1 MNVYFGKMDNDI
13 ECSNFQCKS
22 NGIEYFGGIQTG
34 DYVFIR
40 LKSDGAVVSRLW
52 KLRNIANEGDE
63 TVAYFDDV
71 FSFNSL
77 KTDRFSKLRLFKID
91 TNLVIFTKRQQTG
104 VGFNK
109 LELVNEEEFINVVSS
124 RTSFNDFLDNDN
136 NYRKIVFIR
145 DASEPRSSKDVQII
159 KDNNMYKIHNSD
171 QDFLRGLN
179 DNFNTNRYSE
189 FCDYLLAN
197 PTLANDNR
205 LQNSQ
210 KKVKKWLESEG
221 NSKNISLIDLWD
233 LFCSKKNLSN
243 KSKTDEE
250 IEESTE
256 INSEELHPL
265 LEVNIIEILKNY
277 VDNDYKQI
285 ILTGAPGTGKT
296 HSVKEFTG
304 CGENVMFV
312 QFHPS
317 YDYSDFVEG
326 LRPVMLTKGGNPTFV
341 RIDGTFKKFCRKVVE
356 ENIKKKY
363 KKNFDRN
370 YQYETFLEEYKAL
383 ELDKELQ
390 LDKYYFIIDEIN
402 RADLSKVFGEL
413 MYSLES
419 SYRGLINK
427 AGKFNLISTQY
438 TNLSTYEVE
447 NGLAKEIEFDCFD
460 KGFFI
465 PKNIYIIGTMNDI
478 DRSVEAFDFAL
489 RRRFEWVEIKAND
502 VFYEGARNMLKLSDN
517 KIKDLSEKVI
527 KMNNIISKENNQFML
542 TEAYHIGH
550 AYFKTYDG
558 TIESLERIF
567 NTNII
572 SILKEYT
579 RGRNRKIVEEYLIK
593 PCAKELGVEID
604 E

>member
-1 MNVYFGKMDNDI
+1 
-13 ECSNFQCKS
+13 
-22 NGIEYFGGIQTG
+22 
-34 DYVFIR
+34 
-40 LKSDGAVVSRLW
+40 
-52 KLRNIANEGDE
+52 
-63 TVAYFDDV
+63 
-71 FSFNSL
+71 
-77 KTDRFSKLRLFKID
+77 
-91 TNLVIFTKRQQTG
+91 
-104 VGFNK
+104 
-109 LELVNEEEFINVVSS
+109 
-124 RTSFNDFLDNDN
+124 
-136 NYRKIVFIR
+136 
-145 DASEPRSSKDVQII
+145 
-159 KDNNMYKIHNSD
+159 
-171 QDFLRGLN
+171 
-179 DNFNTNRYSE
+179 
-189 FCDYLLAN
+189 
-197 PTLANDNR
+197 
-205 LQNSQ
+205 
-210 KKVKKWLESEG
+210 
-221 NSKNISLIDLWD
+221 
-233 LFCSKKNLSN
+233 
-243 KSKTDEE
+243 
-250 IEESTE
+250 
-256 INSEELHPL
+256 
-265 LEVNIIEILKNY
+265 
-277 VDNDYKQI
+277 
-285 ILTGAPGTGKT
+285 
-296 HSVKEFTG
+296 
-304 CGENVMFV
+304 
-312 QFHPS
+312 
-317 YDYSDFVEG
+317 
-326 LRPVMLTKGGNPTFV
+326 
-341 RIDGTFKKFCRKVVE
+341 
-356 ENIKKKY
+356 
-363 KKNFDRN
+363 
-370 YQYETFLEEYKAL
+370 
-383 ELDKELQ
+383 
-390 LDKYYFIIDEIN
+390 
-402 RADLSKVFGEL
+402 

-502 VFYEGARNMLKLSDN
+502 VFYEGARNVLKLSDN